1 MTNTNYRVSLRKNM
15 KYSYEK
21 SRRKQPSGSNM
32 TVLSKLKEIRKSKG
46 LTLEKLGKEIN
57 LSANYLSQIERGL
70 ANPSV
75 AVLKRITKA
84 LGIQY
89 MSLAEGEAGLLDAS
103 QAVQSPV
110 RLVRQGRRKTL
121 VYPGGGRQASLL
133 TADLQGKLEVII
145 TVEEPEPERN
155 DEWYSHEG
163 EEFGLV
169 LEGCYEVTVADQTY
183 FMEEGDSICFP
194 SSLPHRMRNPGTTH
208 SKTLWVITPPS
219 F

>member
-1 MTNTNYRVSLRKNM
+1 M
-15 KYSYEK
+15 
-21 SRRKQPSGSNM
+21 M

-46 LTLEKLGKEIN
+46 LTLEKLGKEVN

-75 AVLKRITKA
+75 AVLKRITKV

-89 MSLAEGEAGLLDAS
+89 MSLAEGEEDPPGAF
-103 QAVQSPV
+103 QAVPGLV
-110 RLVRQGRRKTL
+110 RLVKRARRKTL
-121 VYPGGGRQASLL
+121 VYPGGSRQASLL
-133 TADLQGKLEVII
+133 TADLQGRLEVII
-145 TVEEPEPERN
+145 TVEEPEPEGN

-183 FMEEGDSICFP
+183 FMEEGDSISFP
-194 SSLPHRMRNPGTTH
+194 SSLPHRMRNPGKTH

>member
-1 MTNTNYRVSLRKNM
+1 MTDTNYRVNLLANL

-21 SRRKQPSGSNM
+21 SRRNQKSGSNV

-57 LSANYLSQIERGL
+57 LSTNYLSQIERSL

-89 MSLAEGEAGLLDAS
+89 MSLAEGEEGLLDAS

-133 TADLQGKLEVII
+133 TADLQGNLDVNK
-145 TVEEPEPERN
+145 TVEEP
-155 DEWYSHEG
+155 
-163 EEFGLV
+163 
-169 LEGCYEVTVADQTY
+169 VTVVN
-183 FMEEGDSICFP
+183 EV
-194 SSLPHRMRNPGTTH
+194 L
-208 SKTLWVITPPS
+208 
-219 F
+219 